1 MDIRYKVE
9 KICLNAQ
16 NGQQWHHLDAV
27 LDKIIPQ
34 INDGTYANDGWMLVS
49 ITPITAYQGFTSHL
63 VLLFKRL

>member
-1 MDIRYKVE
+1 MDTRYKVE
-9 KICLNAQ
+9 KILLSTNAQ
-16 NGQQWHHLDAV
+16 WNYLDQE

-34 INDGTYANDGWMLVS
+34 INDGTYADDGWVLTS